1 MLHFAW
7 FRLKNQLAE
16 NEKSFGWDW
25 KIIRLRTFYR
35 FPQWKETERWLK
47 HPSFHNALYVNRLPY
62 TLIDEGCFFKTLGS
76 GGENS
81 QFSPFWKIM
90 PPYSGVSSV
99 VFFNI
104 SQQSIV
110 LLVRKRITSN
120 TFGIEQIDMAVFHA
134 DDEVHIEQKFAI
146 LGSCSIFSNNH
157 LMIEFSLFF
166 FKILQKMK
174 FYRWKLVCDPLL
186 ELVILHVGFPLGKLC
201 WYPTCM
207 S

>member
-1 MLHFAW
+1 
-7 FRLKNQLAE
+7 
-16 NEKSFGWDW
+16 
-25 KIIRLRTFYR
+25 
-35 FPQWKETERWLK
+35 
-47 HPSFHNALYVNRLPY
+47 
-62 TLIDEGCFFKTLGS
+62 
-76 GGENS
+76 
-81 QFSPFWKIM
+81 M

-174 FYRWKLVCDPLL
+174 FYR
-186 ELVILHVGFPLGKLC
+186 
-201 WYPTCM
+201 
-207 S
+207 